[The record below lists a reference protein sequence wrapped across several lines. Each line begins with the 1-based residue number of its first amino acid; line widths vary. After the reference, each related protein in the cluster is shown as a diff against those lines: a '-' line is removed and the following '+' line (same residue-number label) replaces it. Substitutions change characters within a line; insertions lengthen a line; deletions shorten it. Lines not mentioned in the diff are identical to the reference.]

1 MNVSRRVSKQE
12 RERAIVPRPVSAGS
26 KRLSRNNLNVSV
38 LVFSVRTSEATT
50 PSEGEMANI
59 NVYLTPRGGGTTTRA
74 RCPTGAWPKV
84 LNVEH
89 KKTPLSSISMRS
101 PKKIN
106 K

>member
-1 MNVSRRVSKQE
+1 
-12 RERAIVPRPVSAGS
+12 VSAGS

-59 NVYLTPRGGGTTTRA
+59 NVYLTPCGGGTTT